1 MIHMSMRYER
11 MGYMLELAR
20 RKLGQITQVK
30 QKCAPAKPE
39 IDEKSWIGKRLI
51 DETGLNKPSHAAR
64 AVSAWPRAETNIIS
78 VRSSRTSLKWSM

>member
-1 MIHMSMRYER
+1 MIQMSMRYER
-11 MGYMLELAR
+11 MGDTLELAR

-51 DETGLNKPSHAAR
+51 DETGLNKPSHVAR
-64 AVSAWPRAETNIIS
+64 AAIAWARAETNMIS
-78 VRSSRTSLKWSM
+78 AHSSRISSKRRM